1 MEVLCMVIESVTNK
15 EVPYHGGTT
24 QKKRVADYSANVEGL
39 KVLEVTSDE
48 NDRNQ
53 QGKQDFE
60 LMIASKKGVEQNLQ
74 IKKAVDEINKS
85 IQGQQ
90 TEAIYG
96 IHDDTNR
103 VTIKI
108 IDKKSK
114 EVIKEFPPEQ
124 TLDMIAK
131 VWEMAGIMVDEKG

>member
-1 MEVLCMVIESVTNK
+1 MAIESVTNM
-15 EVPYHGGTT
+15 EVSYQGRTT
-24 QKKRVADYSANVEGL
+24 QKESLVENSMKIEESQSREAVVSAESRNRNLQGE
-39 KVLEVTSDE
+39 KVLESITD
-48 NDRNQ
+48 
-53 QGKQDFE
+53 
-60 LMIASKKGVEQNLQ
+60 SKKGRDQNSQ
-74 IKKAVDEINKS
+74 IKKAVDEINRS
-85 IQGQQ
+85 IRGQQ
-90 TEAIYG
+90 TEAIFG

-108 IDKKSK
+108 VDKKSK